1 MTQSEKRII
10 LNALGSAAKRYMDQ
24 EQMLQEY
31 MATNPQFPMTTQVY
45 QRSQGEFLALKR
57 LCMELGIDGADI
69 VESILGG
76 D

>member
-1 MTQSEKRII
+1 MTQNEKRII

-45 QRSQGEFLALKR
+45 HRTQGEFLALKR
-57 LCMELGIDGADI
+57 LCRELGIDGMDI